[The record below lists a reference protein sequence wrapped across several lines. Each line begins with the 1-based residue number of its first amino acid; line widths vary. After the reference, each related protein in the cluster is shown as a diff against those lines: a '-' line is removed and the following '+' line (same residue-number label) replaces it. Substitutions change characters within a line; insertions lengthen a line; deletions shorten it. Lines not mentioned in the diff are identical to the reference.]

1 MKLAALLTQDLRY
14 DEKVGPNAP
23 KVSRTKGMNWLLI
36 WAALAPYFLIFV
48 ASLCLAKCN
57 GAHISE
63 TSGLGSEMMGW
74 VIVTSANIGV
84 ESPDVTVRT
93 ILPLPV
99 RSRSLKGPNKDSG
112 TS

>member
-1 MKLAALLTQDLRY
+1 MKLAALLAQDLRY

-57 GAHISE
+57 GAHIAE
-63 TSGLGSEMMGW
+63 TSGLGCEMMGW
-74 VIVTSANIGV
+74 VIVTSAKMGV
-84 ESPDVTVRT
+84 ESPDVTVIHST
-93 ILPLPV
+93 ISSDV
-99 RSRSLKGPNKDSG
+99 
-112 TS
+112 